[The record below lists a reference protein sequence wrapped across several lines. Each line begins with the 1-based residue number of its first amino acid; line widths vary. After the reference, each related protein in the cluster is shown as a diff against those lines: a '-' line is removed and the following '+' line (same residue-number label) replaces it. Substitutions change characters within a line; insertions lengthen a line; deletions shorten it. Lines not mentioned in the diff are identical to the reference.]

1 MKPPT
6 RIVVDGRPLVGERSG
21 IGVHT
26 AEIASRLE
34 PRPLLAAHAPIA
46 DTSGIG
52 DLEVRVDRA
61 PLGVIW
67 QQATLPRVLQEEKAD
82 VLWAPHGTIPLRS
95 RVPAVVTMHDLTS
108 ITAPF
113 RHKPSTVASFNLFIG
128 RSLSAAEKIA
138 AVSRFTA
145 TQVARGFGIDFR
157 RIEIV
162 PNGVGAEFRVS
173 PEPLDLPNGL
183 EPGGYVLFTGTM
195 EPRKGLDE
203 LLEAWRRLAPRP
215 QLVIAGG
222 RGWGLERLRK
232 SLQRYEADG
241 EIVITGYVPTA
252 RLADLYRGAAL
263 FVYPSR
269 DEGFGLPP
277 LEAMACGAPVIATLA
292 GAIPEVTGEAAI
304 LVPPADSD
312 ALHHAMR
319 RALESEALRRELRA
333 AGIARASLF
342 SWERSARLMSELL
355 ARAAFR

>member
-1 MKPPT
+1 MTAPM
-6 RIVVDGRPLVGERSG
+6 RIVIDGRPLVGERSG

-34 PRPLLAAHAPIA
+34 PAPLLAAHAPIA
-46 DTSGIG
+46 DTTGIG
-52 DLEVRVDRA
+52 DLEVRVDRV

-67 QQATLPRVLQEEKAD
+67 QQATLPRVLEEEQAS

-113 RHKPSTVASFNLFIG
+113 RHKPSTVLSFNLFIG
-128 RSLSAAEKIA
+128 RSLAAAEKIA

-145 TQVARGFGIDFR
+145 AQVARGFGIDSR

-162 PNGVGAEFRVS
+162 PNAVGTEFRVS
-173 PEPLDLPNGL
+173 VDPLDLPNEL
-183 EPGGYVLFTGTM
+183 EPGRYILFTGTM
-195 EPRKGLDE
+195 EPRKGLGE
-203 LLEAWRRLAPRP
+203 LLEAWSRLAPRP
-215 QLVIAGG
+215 RLVIAGG

-232 SLQRYEADG
+232 SLEQHEASG

-277 LEAMACGAPVIATLA
+277 LEAMACGTPVVATRA
-292 GAIPEVTGEAAI
+292 GAIPEVTGLGE
-304 LVPPADSD
+304 LPPPP
-312 ALHHAMR
+312 
-319 RALESEALRRELRA
+319 
-333 AGIARASLF
+333 
-342 SWERSARLMSELL
+342 SELNIVT
-355 ARAAFR
+355 

>member
-1 MKPPT
+1 M

-34 PRPLLAAHAPIA
+34 PRPLLAAHAPIV
-46 DTSGIG
+46 DTTGIG

-67 QQATLPRVLQEEKAD
+67 QQASLPRVLEEEKAD

-95 RVPAVVTMHDLTS
+95 RIPAVVTMHDLTS
-108 ITAPF
+108 ITAPLG
-113 RHKPSTVASFNLFIG
+113 HKLSTVLSFNLLIG
-128 RSLSAAEKIA
+128 RSLAAAEKIA

-145 TQVARGFGIDFR
+145 MQVALGFGIDNR

-162 PNGVGAEFRVS
+162 PNGVGPEFRVS
-173 PEPLDLPNGL
+173 AAPLDLPNGL
-183 EPGGYVLFTGTM
+183 EPGSYILFTGTM
-195 EPRKGLDE
+195 EPRKGLGE

-215 QLVIAGG
+215 RLVIAGG

-232 SLQRYEADG
+232 SLERHEADG
-241 EIVITGYVPTA
+241 DIVMTGYMPTA

-277 LEAMACGAPVIATLA
+277 LEAMACGTTVVATRA
-292 GAIPEVTGEAAI
+292 GAIPEVTGEAAL
-304 LVPPADSD
+304 LVPPADSE
-312 ALHHAMR
+312 ALHHAMK
-319 RALESEALRRELRA
+319 RALESDALRQELRA
-333 AGIARASLF
+333 AGLARAALF
-342 SWERSARLMSELL
+342 SWESSAALMSELL
-355 ARAAFR
+355 AHAAFR